1 MRVAVIFGGSSEE
14 RDVSIASGLQ
24 VISGLRAAGHNVIA
38 VDTAKGVLST
48 EAERAL
54 EGFEVLNRP
63 PETTALVEARSQS
76 PIAVAS
82 SPELRDVDLVFIA
95 LHGGTGEDGTFKA
108 LLEVLQIPFT
118 GSGHV
123 GSAIAM
129 DKDVSKRLM
138 VAVGVP
144 TPVWQMCKP
153 DDTGVTNTLGYPVIV
168 KPNAQGS
175 TIGLSLV
182 REAADL
188 QSAISK
194 AAEFGG
200 EVMLEAYLPG
210 REFTVGILDKQA
222 LAVGEIVAPTEIFD
236 YESKYQQGGAREV
249 FPADIPPFTTR
260 EIQELGVRVH
270 KALKLGGYSRVDFR
284 MDEAG
289 RIWCL
294 EANSVP
300 GLTATS
306 LLPQSAK
313 AVGIGFPELCERICQ
328 LAIAS
333 RRGRQMTG
341 RGDR

>member
-1 MRVAVIFGGSSEE
+1 M
-14 RDVSIASGLQ
+14 SIASGLQ

-38 VDTAKGVLST
+38 VDTARGVLSK

-54 EGFEVLNRP
+54 EGFEVFTKP

-76 PIAVAS
+76 PVAVAS

-95 LHGGTGEDGTFKA
+95 LHGGTGEDGTFQA
-108 LLEVLQIPFT
+108 LLEALRIPFT

-138 VAVGVP
+138 VAIGVP
-144 TPVWQMCKP
+144 TPAWQMCTP
-153 DDTGVTNTLGYPVIV
+153 DDTVTNTLGYPVII

-188 QSAISK
+188 QSAMSK
-194 AAEFGG
+194 AATFGR
-200 EVMLEAYLPG
+200 EVMLEAYVPG
-210 REFTVGILDKQA
+210 REFTVGILDGQA

-236 YESKYQQGGAREV
+236 YASKYQHGGAREV

-289 RIWCL
+289 QIWCL

-313 AVGIGFPELCERICQ
+313 AVGIDFPELCERICQ
-328 LAIAS
+328 LAIS
-333 RRGRQMTG
+333 SCRGRQS
-341 RGDR
+341 DR